1 MTVVLATT
9 VMIILHGASGVEIDV
24 NSQEIT
30 HLRRPEAG
38 NHSFPAN
45 VHCMVN
51 LADGKFVTVQE
62 TCEQVR
68 DAIGGRK

>member
-1 MTVVLATT
+1 MSVFLAAAAMLT
-9 VMIILHGASGVEIDV
+9 LHGASGVEIDV

-30 HLRRPEAG
+30 HLRRPEPG

-68 DAIGGRK
+68 EAIGGKK